1 MSQKR
6 NIFLSHSH
14 KDKHFVRQLA
24 VYLEKADLSCW
35 VDEAEL
41 DFGDSI
47 IDRIGQGIYESDLIA
62 AVISKN
68 SVRSAWVQ
76 KELQLAMTRE
86 ISGQKIRVLPII
98 IDSCTEL
105 IPYYLRDKLYAD
117 FRDIDK
123 FENNIDLLVHS
134 VQKRL
139 ELPISG
145 GTKVGSIDIGK
156 VIHDRGDDFHGFRE
170 VRTMAKTAIF
180 NSCAGL
186 AVFIM
191 AMLIQRSGWV
201 FTSKGLGIAGGIIML
216 SGLIKL
222 VSSYYLQVSF
232 DRDRRLLYEWEKFGD
247 TGFDFS
253 KKWQKRYRAGASVP
267 EHRTGMALQG
277 IATLLLVA
285 GMSLLMFV
293 FIFEIING
301 T

>member
-1 MSQKR
+1 MD
-6 NIFLSHSH
+6 
-14 KDKHFVRQLA
+14 KDFVRQL
-24 VYLEKADLSCW
+24 VEYLEKADLSCW

-41 DFGDSI
+41 DIGDSI

-62 AVISKN
+62 AVISTN
-68 SVRSAWVQ
+68 SVSSVWVQ

-123 FENNIDLLVHS
+123 FQNNIDLLVHS
-134 VQKRL
+134 VRRRM
-139 ELPISG
+139 ELPTSG
-145 GTKVGSIDIGK
+145 GTKVGSIDVGK
-156 VIHDRGDDFHGFRE
+156 VIHDRGNDFHGFRE
-170 VRTMAKTAIF
+170 VRTMAQTAIF

-186 AVFIM
+186 AVLIM
-191 AMLIQRSGWV
+191 AGFIQRFGWV

-222 VSSYYLQVSF
+222 VSSYYFQAAF
-232 DRDRRLLYEWEKFGD
+232 DRDRRLLYEWERLGD
-247 TGFDFS
+247 TGFDLS
-253 KKWQKRYRAGASVP
+253 KKWRERYRVGASVA

-277 IATLLLVA
+277 IATLLLVG

-293 FIFEIING
+293 FIFEITNG